1 MGHSTQAVK
10 SPTGALVLTSLE
22 PESRHGAS
30 RNYCS
35 RVSSWPLGYTSLPHP
50 LFIVVLPRRS
60 LHSCQLLH
68 RLLQMLLMLL
78 LYQEKKRERDI
89 VGHHPF
95 LEMLTGPRHKAI
107 SKAQKVADTVN
118 GARHQPP

>member
-1 MGHSTQAVK
+1 MSTASQTPTDATDAAV
-10 SPTGALVLTSLE
+10 
-22 PESRHGAS
+22 
-30 RNYCS
+30 
-35 RVSSWPLGYTSLPHP
+35 
-50 LFIVVLPRRS
+50 IPR
-60 LHSCQLLH
+60 
-68 RLLQMLLMLL
+68 
-78 LYQEKKRERDI
+78 KKRERDI